1 MSYTTVKK
9 VSKGV
14 YSVAVWV
21 GYELNTHCA
30 VVFTLENDGQNHW
43 TMTNQI
49 GTEILDSTTKAGLVD
64 YLKTRNRERITELS
78 KETKNFY
85 QS

>member
-1 MSYTTVKK
+1 MATVTTKK

-21 GYELNTHCA
+21 GYELNNFGA
-30 VVFTLENDGQNHW
+30 VGFTIENDGQNHW
-43 TMTNQI
+43 TLSNQL
-49 GTEILDSTTKAGLVD
+49 GTDILDAETKGGLVD
-64 YLKTRNRERITELS
+64 YLKTRNRERIAELS

-85 QS
+85 S

>member
-14 YSVAVWV
+14 YSVAVWI
-21 GYELNTHCA
+21 GYELNTHGA
-30 VVFTLENDGQNHW
+30 VVFKIENDGQNHW
-43 TMTNQI
+43 TLSNQSGI
-49 GTEILDSTTKAGLVD
+49 DLLDANTKGALVE
-64 YLKTRNRERITELS
+64 YLKTRNRERIAELS

-85 QS
+85 Q